1 MCTCRKIG
9 HYKAA
14 VPLLISLS
22 HKVTYIPTPFYNYL
36 YREQSLSTSQNKRIY
51 QGFVDAFTFIYE
63 NVSVEFEEE
72 KTYRGIHL
80 VLYGAV
86 FKAID
91 AGVNEKVVKDIICSF
106 ERKIPQWYEN
116 KYIKLLPLR
125 KRCFL
130 YLLRKRRFY
139 MLHLY
144 VTMQRLL
151 LNLK

>member
-1 MCTCRKIG
+1 M
-9 HYKAA
+9 
-14 VPLLISLS
+14 
-22 HKVTYIPTPFYNYL
+22 
-36 YREQSLSTSQNKRIY
+36 
-51 QGFVDAFTFIYE
+51 
-63 NVSVEFEEE
+63 
-72 KTYRGIHL
+72 

-91 AGVNEKVVKDIICSF
+91 AGVNEKAVKDIKCSF
-106 ERKIPQWYEN
+106 ERKIPQLYEN

-144 VTMQRLL
+144 VTMLRLL

>member
-1 MCTCRKIG
+1 MPSKPF
-9 HYKAA
+9 HYLIIFYHIK
-14 VPLLISLS
+14 VYIYSLLR
-22 HKVTYIPTPFYNYL
+22 FYNYL

-51 QGFVDAFTFIYE
+51 QGFVDCFLLFIYE

-106 ERKIPQWYEN
+106 ERKIPQ
-116 KYIKLLPLR
+116 
-125 KRCFL
+125 
-130 YLLRKRRFY
+130 
-139 MLHLY
+139 
-144 VTMQRLL
+144 VV
-151 LNLK
+151 